1 VTPADRSAIWS
12 KVELVA
18 LAARRLAGLLVA
30 LALVTGLPLA
40 AARAGCVCA
49 HGHQH
54 GAAAVA
60 TPHTCTAACTAAT
73 CPMHRAG
80 GSTAKADASRDGRT
94 RDAMRCSCAGD
105 AQALIGQASVA
116 GVLPGLVSVV
126 APPMARVSLPSVAA
140 SPLSLAATPPA
151 PPPRA

>member
-1 VTPADRSAIWS
+1 M
-12 KVELVA
+12 LV
-18 LAARRLAGLLVA
+18 LAARRLAGLVVA
-30 LALVTGLPLA
+30 FALVTGLPLA

-54 GAAAVA
+54 GAARTA

-80 GSTAKADASRDGRT
+80 GSSAASDASRGARAS
-94 RDAMRCSCAGD
+94 DAIRCGCAGE
-105 AQALIGQASVA
+105 ALALIGQASVT
-116 GVLPGLVSVV
+116 GVLPGLVSVD
-126 APPMARVSLPSVAA
+126 APPLARVSLPAVAE
-140 SPLSLAATPPA
+140 SPRSLAATPPA